1 MTAIHANEVKSS
13 PPKSV
18 KLPLSPVRMRSY
30 VVGFNESSKVRAS
43 SEENVTQTPDAPV
56 TSDMSSRRLRCSII
70 ELIETED
77 SYVQHLRDLEQGYLN
92 KLRKIPELDADQVET
107 IFGRIPGLRKFHQM
121 LAATLHKHATNM
133 VELARVFI
141 NLENQFSVLYVSFC
155 TSYPRALQI
164 LQHAERNQTVLWNH
178 LAQCQQSLGHKLT
191 VSNYLLKPVQRIL
204 QYRMIL
210 QACSK
215 HSFTVLNFLPEDDI
229 QTTEDPLRSGKTT
242 STGEVRRTLQDA
254 VPLFLEAAEKMEK
267 VGNHINEKKRSEDV
281 IQHLRRIHLEA
292 DQWGELVLMDR
303 FRVASKKDWRL
314 VLLFH
319 SAIVLCKYA
328 QSVASKRPDQ
338 LKDGAADRD
347 AIGRNLS
354 GWTLSSIHG
363 LNEVPVEIRQIF
375 TCTNLM
381 LIECIPKDPLAFHI
395 LPFGN
400 PKAQRTLR
408 AVNISVKELWCR
420 EIKRLILEN
429 YDAAIPD
436 KVKYILLNTIRKH
449 DPEEPSAV
457 ATGRKTSEN
466 KTNPKLPHPETAT
479 SQSYPSGLSAK
490 ISTTHKRST
499 TDIAEVPQS
508 KDSVGNTIFLPADLL
523 PDDQSLST
531 LTELGDVAPQI
542 VNKKLPSV
550 EDCASVLDYTAS
562 GGFQMPEQNS
572 DFRCIAVEVNEER
585 FLRDTI
591 GSECGRGFS
600 FASSSSSGVLPPD
613 TPDSLNPTDR
623 LTPPNSDA
631 LSVKQGKVNGRPQDP
646 AETFLYIDYPG
657 IIRHDP
663 VSFDRTYDR
672 YIAKAR
678 ANLCL
683 SVVDMDEIFRP
694 LLEIFDPRS
703 SPSQFS
709 TRSASSHP
717 PSVPPH
723 KDKEDP
729 AMNSPEKKQTLPR
742 LLSLQVVSH
751 KTVVADNPV
760 TECSSPSGP
769 NSGASSPRHVVS
781 QIAFLHS
788 KNQHRDDETN
798 NLTQTIQI
806 KRNAPG
812 RNGIS
817 NKSPEPNPRHQA
829 TRQDYLPNE
838 YINRNFVH
846 PRSSSLAPM
855 SDSGPESCEQ
865 IHRAVSNFRFR
876 TGPPSRRLVD
886 SHSNSVSSLSSFGS
900 ARHNT
905 MHSTG
910 ATNRF
915 VTSSSSINR
924 NGGSIPNGSEYALK
938 STSFNTS
945 SGKKPLC
952 SGRLEST
959 RELVNPSDSLKLT
972 RIGRKKSRAP
982 SPPLSG
988 APLAQE
994 DEAFLD
1000 YSSMENGTVIDAS
1013 KTFHLDR
1020 QHIHRG
1026 TLPGLTDF
1034 RTAYGTPNDRCLIG
1048 QRPPV
1053 KPPRKTVVLS
1063 TTTHEF
1069 RPLNQLYESSRR
1081 NYQTTSSEMNTI
1093 GRHKDVP
1100 STDSKQ
1106 ADNIHTATQ
1115 KSSRSKDFVNQ

>member
-1 MTAIHANEVKSS
+1 
-13 PPKSV
+13 
-18 KLPLSPVRMRSY
+18 
-30 VVGFNESSKVRAS
+30 
-43 SEENVTQTPDAPV
+43 
-56 TSDMSSRRLRCSII
+56 
-70 ELIETED
+70 
-77 SYVQHLRDLEQGYLN
+77 
-92 KLRKIPELDADQVET
+92 
-107 IFGRIPGLRKFHQM
+107 M

-347 AIGRNLS
+347 AIGRNSS

-490 ISTTHKRST
+490 ISTTHTRST

-798 NLTQTIQI
+798 NLTQTI
-806 KRNAPG
+806 KRNTPG

-817 NKSPEPNPRHQA
+817 SKSPEPNPRHQA

-855 SDSGPESCEQ
+855 SDSGPDSCEQ

-924 NGGSIPNGSEYALK
+924 NGQSVDKRGSSIPNLFSEL
-938 STSFNTS
+938 
-945 SGKKPLC
+945 P
-952 SGRLEST
+952 
-959 RELVNPSDSLKLT
+959 
-972 RIGRKKSRAP
+972 
-982 SPPLSG
+982 
-988 APLAQE
+988 
-994 DEAFLD
+994 FLD

>member
-1 MTAIHANEVKSS
+1 MTAIHTNEVKSW
-13 PPKSV
+13 PPDSL

-30 VVGFNESSKVRAS
+30 VVGFNESSSKARAS
-43 SEENVTQTPDAPV
+43 LEENVTQTPDAPV
-56 TSDMSSRRLRCSII
+56 TPDMSSRRLRCSLI

-178 LAQCQQSLGHKLT
+178 LTQCQQSLGHKLT

-229 QTTEDPLRSGKTT
+229 QTTEDPLASGKMTCI
-242 STGEVRRTLQDA
+242 GEVRRTLQDA
-254 VPLFLEAAEKMEK
+254 IPLFLEAAEKMEK
-267 VGNHINEKKRSEDV
+267 VGTHINEKKRSDDV
-281 IQHLRRIHLEA
+281 IQHLRKIHLEA

-319 SAIVLCKYA
+319 SAIVLCKYS
-328 QSVASKRPDQ
+328 QSVTSRRPDQ
-338 LKDGAADRD
+338 LKDGVADRESV
-347 AIGRNLS
+347 GKNSS
-354 GWTLSSIHG
+354 GWILSSVHG
-363 LNEVPVEIRQIF
+363 INEVPVEIRQIF

-395 LPFGN
+395 LPFGS

-436 KVKYILLNTIRKH
+436 KVKYILLNTITKH
-449 DPEEPSAV
+449 APEETFGV

-466 KTNPKLPHPETAT
+466 KTNPKLPHPEPAT

-490 ISTTHKRST
+490 VSTTHTRST
-499 TDIAEVPQS
+499 ADFVAEDPQS
-508 KDSVGNTIFLPADLL
+508 KKSVENTVFLPADLL

-531 LTELGDVAPQI
+531 QTELGDIAPQT
-542 VNKKLPSV
+542 VNKKLASV
-550 EDCASVLDYTAS
+550 EDCASVSESDAS
-562 GGFQMPEQNS
+562 GGLQMPEQNS

-585 FLRDTI
+585 FLRDAV
-591 GSECGRGFS
+591 GSACGRSFS
-600 FASSSSSGVLPPD
+600 SAPSSSNGVLPPD
-613 TPDSLNPTDR
+613 TPDILNPTDR
-623 LTPPNSDA
+623 FTTPNSA
-631 LSVKQGKVNGRPQDP
+631 TLSDKQGKVNSRPQGP

-694 LLEIFDPRS
+694 LLEVFDPGS

-709 TRSASSHP
+709 TRSANNHP

-723 KDKEDP
+723 KGKEDP
-729 AMNSPEKKQTLPR
+729 AMNSSEKNQTSPR
-742 LLSLQVVSH
+742 RFSLQVVSH
-751 KTVVADNPV
+751 KTVVADDPV
-760 TECSSPSGP
+760 TDCSSPSSP

-788 KNQHRDDETN
+788 KNQRRGDETN
-798 NLTQTIQI
+798 NLTQTM
-806 KRNAPG
+806 KRNTSE

-817 NKSPEPNPRHQA
+817 RKSPEPNPRHQ
-829 TRQDYLPNE
+829 TMKQDYLPNE
-838 YINRNFVH
+838 YISRNFVH
-846 PRSSSLAPM
+846 PRSSSLAPI
-855 SDSGPESCEQ
+855 SDSGPDLCEQ

-876 TGPPSRRLVD
+876 TGPPSCWRLVD

-900 ARHNT
+900 TRHNT

-910 ATNRF
+910 ATNQI

-924 NGGSIPNGSEYALK
+924 NGQSVGKRGSSIPNL
-938 STSFNTS
+938 F
-945 SGKKPLC
+945 P
-952 SGRLEST
+952 
-959 RELVNPSDSLKLT
+959 ELP
-972 RIGRKKSRAP
+972 
-982 SPPLSG
+982 
-988 APLAQE
+988 
-994 DEAFLD
+994 FLD
-1000 YSSMENGTVIDAS
+1000 YSSMENGTVRAAA
-1013 KTFHLDR
+1013 KAFYLDR
-1020 QHIHRG
+1020 QYIHRG
-1026 TLPGLTDF
+1026 TLPRLSDF
-1034 RTAYGTPNDRCLIG
+1034 QNTSGTPDDCSLVGR
-1048 QRPPV
+1048 RPPV
-1053 KPPRKTVVLS
+1053 KPPRKAVVLS
-1063 TTTHEF
+1063 TTTPEF
-1069 RPLNQLYESSRR
+1069 RPLNQSYESSRR
-1081 NYQTTSSEMNTI
+1081 NYQTTSSESNTI
-1093 GRHKDVP
+1093 SRYKDVP
-1100 STDSKQ
+1100 SRGSRQ

-1115 KSSRSKDFVNQ
+1115 KCFSSKDSVSH